1 MAKGEKSDVT
11 LPAVE
16 VVSAD
21 ATLPAEQPEAKAGE
35 GEACCE
41 EGRPGVEA
49 LHKVMLAGIGAMAVA
64 QENLGALAHRLVE
77 RGAAV
82 EAEGKKMA
90 SHARERRQKL
100 TARGES
106 RMQIRLRDAMARAD
120 IATKAEIDALREQ
133 ITALSE
139 KVDQLKKPE

>member
-1 MAKGEKSDVT
+1 MAMGVESDVT
-11 LPAVE
+11 LPAEE
-16 VVSAD
+16 VRSAD
-21 ATLPAEQPEAKAGE
+21 VTLPAEQAAASAAQE
-35 GEACCE
+35 EACCE

-49 LHKVMLAGIGAMAVA
+49 LHKVMLAGIGAMALA
-64 QENLGALAHRLVE
+64 GENLGALAQRLVE

-90 SHARERRQKL
+90 SHAMERRRRLASK
-100 TARGES
+100 GES
-106 RMQIRLRDAMARAD
+106 RLQMRMRDAMARAD

-139 KVDQLKKPE
+139 KVDQLRKAE